1 MRWILASGLLLLAAC
16 SDRSPQRNERSSP
29 DGRAGERAA
38 VIRADAD
45 VRTAERAPVGR

>member
-29 DGRAGERAA
+29 DARAGERAA
-38 VIRADAD
+38 VARADAD